1 MFKEPLRFCLVFVLV
16 LVLVVLVVRVG
27 GAVGVGTVL
36 LLLLFR
42 FVAEVG
48 KEDEPNCLFKRE
60 FGVCPDEVY

>member
-1 MFKEPLRFCLVFVLV
+1 MFEEPLRFCLVFVLV
-16 LVLVVLVVRVG
+16 LVLVVRVG

>member
-1 MFKEPLRFCLVFVLV
+1 MFEEPLRFCLVFVLV
-16 LVLVVLVVRVG
+16 LVLVVRVG

-48 KEDEPNCLFKRE
+48 KEDDPNCLFKRE